1 MVAPPE
7 PAFNDVF
14 GSVDYTAFLLQLG
27 VFAVSFIVTYGVGRL
42 VAVPVGRRLLRSQ
55 RVTPTVRKP
64 MLRFIRVSTVIVAF
78 FVGLFLAR
86 LETLLSVMG
95 GFAAAL
101 TLAVGFASRD
111 IVGNLVG
118 GVFIISDPKFNI
130 GDWIEWE
137 DNEGIIE
144 DISFRATRVRTFKN
158 ELITVPNSVLANS
171 VVVNHAIKDVLRIDY
186 SFSVEYSGNIDDMRR
201 VLLEEA
207 ERNPQILADPKPEVI
222 VDDVTA
228 AGIGLTSRFWIAN
241 PSRQRYLSVR
251 SAYFQAVKEQ
261 FEREGFEMSPEF
273 LELTG
278 ELDVPDSSTS
288 DR

>member
-7 PAFNDVF
+7 SVVNDVV
-14 GSVDYTAFLLQLG
+14 GRVDYTAFLLQLG
-27 VFAVSFIVTYGVGRL
+27 VFVVTFIVTYGLGRL
-42 VAVPVGRRLLRSQ
+42 VAVPVSRRLLQSQ

-64 MLRFIRVSTVIVAF
+64 MLRFIRVSIVIVAF
-78 FVGLFLAR
+78 FIGLFFAR
-86 LETLLSVMG
+86 LETLLSVVG

-158 ELITVPNSVLANS
+158 ELITVPNSVLANT

-186 SFSVEYSGNIDDMRR
+186 SFSVEYSGSIDEMRR

-207 ERNPQILADPKPEVI
+207 ERNPEILADPKPEVTI
-222 VDDVTA
+222 DDLTA

-241 PSRQRYLSVR
+241 PSRRRYLAVR
-251 SAYFQAVKEQ
+251 SEYFQAVKER

-278 ELDVPDSSTS
+278 ELDVPDPSTS
-288 DR
+288 DE